1 MCRVKSNCATWQNLE
16 ETNLYTSCDCF
27 VKVVSISMFLLQL
40 ERQVVEESNV
50 QQNIVSNSMPL
61 FNHPP
66 PPFMVPPMMM
76 MRAPPPGMEFQPP
89 LFRPP
94 VQNPPLLTKPPG
106 IDKPQVQCI
115 VCQFVAMWLYTI
127 TYDWDSSSTALFQT
141 EVAEVEQKEEP
152 KGPRPKS
159 NVPIPGSPWSVVW
172 TTDERSFFFN
182 VTSRT
187 SVWSLPKDLEGNPHV
202 SKIMDNPPWARSKMC
217 SFIIINSTGNY
228 SNLRVP
234 T

>member
-115 VCQFVAMWLYTI
+115 NYCISCMSIRCYVVIHDNVWLRFIFYCSIPDRSGWSRTKGGTQGSPSQVKCPHSRQSLVCGMDNWRAIIFLQRDI
-127 TYDWDSSSTALFQT
+127 TYLCM
-141 EVAEVEQKEEP
+141 VAAQ
-152 KGPRPKS
+152 RP
-159 NVPIPGSPWSVVW
+159 GGESPC
-172 TTDERSFFFN
+172 F
-182 VTSRT
+182 
-187 SVWSLPKDLEGNPHV
+187 
-202 SKIMDNPPWARSKMC
+202 
-217 SFIIINSTGNY
+217 
-228 SNLRVP
+228 
-234 T
+234 